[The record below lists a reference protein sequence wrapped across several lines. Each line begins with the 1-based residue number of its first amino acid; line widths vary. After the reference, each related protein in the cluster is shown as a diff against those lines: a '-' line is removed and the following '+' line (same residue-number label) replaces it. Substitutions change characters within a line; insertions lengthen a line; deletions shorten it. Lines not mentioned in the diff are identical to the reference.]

1 MSRRIPPNPATAASF
16 DANDLNAKRLALVD
30 AIERLRN
37 EGRSLP
43 PLVDKARR
51 LMLGR
56 YWAKAD
62 WRRRAQIL
70 ATSEWLI
77 RLAEMSGD
85 VGKPGLF

>member
-1 MSRRIPPNPATAASF
+1 MSRRAPTPPADAA
-16 DANDLNAKRLALVD
+16 ALNAKRAALVD
-30 AIERLRN
+30 AIERLRG
-37 EGRSLP
+37 ESSALP
-43 PLVDKARR
+43 PLVDKAHR
-51 LMLGR
+51 LMLAR

-85 VGKPGLF
+85 IGKIV